1 MMATEA
7 AQAGYKPF
15 QQAEI
20 VDIKADKT
28 VTIRMDN
35 KDIDIRVNSGTQN
48 RTVIKFI

>member
-7 AQAGYKPF
+7 GQAGYKPF

-20 VDIKADKT
+20 VQIKADKT

-35 KDIDIRVNSGTQN
+35 KDIDIRVNSETQTELLLLSN
-48 RTVIKFI
+48 